1 MITKLTHSTRKMI
14 RDAKRQPLKPG
25 APHTPGSQVP
35 TLAPLFLCR
44 MATPL
49 VPDVSDTELSAK
61 TADAFLLNEDDDES
75 PRSRAILSEEI
86 TSQPSDS
93 NVVVAG
99 DRSRWAVFGSMLM
112 IQASNENNG
121 FYELSAN
128 PTYDEGSDE
137 TTFAFTGDLPNK
149 FDLTG
154 NLVRFGPW
162 GLEARVTVRNLSGHM
177 AICAMPGDDIICA
190 RVGRELLPICGP
202 QTLCGQVVT
211 TIAAPTIDVDDEDRA
226 KDLRTLAEQTF
237 GESPIVRYGRHPR
250 LVMLYRGMQIRTSVG
265 PVEFLSTGR
274 QVVIFG
280 QHPLTKKAYY
290 YEDFSPLQYEPLD
303 LPLINQHDVTKYRSL
318 VQQYLPTTYKNGNG
332 QPIGDTDFFD
342 ALKDARK
349 ATSAHERRLTICQ
362 QLQGGELGNLH
373 NTLLSCIAAL
383 AKDNCSSERIKQI
396 VEHNFNAPRTGPY
409 SEDWRHMDQIIEKTV
424 QKFGN

>member
-49 VPDVSDTELSAK
+49 VPGVSDTELSAN

-93 NVVVAG
+93 NVVVSG

-137 TTFAFTGDLPNK
+137 TTFAFTDDLPDR

-202 QTLCGQVVT
+202 QTLFGQVVT
-211 TIAAPTIDVDDEDRA
+211 TIAAPTIDTGDDDKLTIGSGTVSVYYFDSDEMRTDNGIDVTVYNDWEDVSITADYTIQAQWYGRWMLSQA
-226 KDLRTLAEQTF
+226 SCDETDATLA
-237 GESPIVRYGRHPR
+237 
-250 LVMLYRGMQIRTSVG
+250 
-265 PVEFLSTGR
+265 
-274 QVVIFG
+274 
-280 QHPLTKKAYY
+280 
-290 YEDFSPLQYEPLD
+290 
-303 LPLINQHDVTKYRSL
+303 
-318 VQQYLPTTYKNGNG
+318 
-332 QPIGDTDFFD
+332 
-342 ALKDARK
+342 
-349 ATSAHERRLTICQ
+349 
-362 QLQGGELGNLH
+362 
-373 NTLLSCIAAL
+373 
-383 AKDNCSSERIKQI
+383 
-396 VEHNFNAPRTGPY
+396 
-409 SEDWRHMDQIIEKTV
+409 
-424 QKFGN
+424 